1 MKKEDI
7 HLGDMARIVFGEAPP
22 IFLLEVFVR
31 TLIVYVFLLYILR
44 WLGKRMSGQL
54 TIMELSVMLTLG
66 AIVSA
71 SMQMPDHGILEGFLL
86 LLCALGFQ
94 RGISYLGVRSAK
106 FEQLTQGKAGM
117 LVRDGILEVETLK
130 EFRISRQQVF
140 AQLRNQKI
148 YNLGAVDRMYLEASG
163 MYSVFKGDSSKPG
176 LSVLPPDD
184 PAIGSILKEAPGLM
198 ACRSCGFVQ
207 SAEELPACNKC
218 GCEEWTPA
226 IKN

>member
-7 HLGDMARIVFGEAPP
+7 HLGDLARILFGEAPP
-22 IFLLEVFVR
+22 LFLLEVFVR

-71 SMQMPDHGILEGFLL
+71 SMQIPDHGILEGVLL

-94 RGISYLGVRSAK
+94 RGISYLGVLSAT
-106 FEQLTQGKAGM
+106 FEKLTQGRAGM
-117 LVRDGILEVETLK
+117 LVRDGVLQLEVLK

-148 YNLGAVDRMYLEASG
+148 YNLGMVDRLYLEASG
-163 MYSVFKGDSSKPG
+163 MYSTFKAEKGRPG

-184 PAIGSILKEAPGLM
+184 PDIKADQSYAP
-198 ACRSCGFVQ
+198 
-207 SAEELPACNKC
+207 ELA
-218 GCEEWTPA
+218 A
-226 IKN
+226 